1 MEKILR
7 QLETQ
12 GENIEQQRMLVQQ
25 MLSKFPTE
33 VVVKLE
39 ESKKLDENWTVKLL
53 HERVSPI
60 IILCLHT

>member
-7 QLETQ
+7 QLESQ
-12 GENIEQQRMLVQQ
+12 GENIEQQQMLVQQ
-25 MLSKFPTE
+25 ILSKFPTE

-53 HERVSPI
+53 HEKVSPTI
-60 IILCLHT
+60 CLHT